1 MRCAGRSNHR
11 GPRRRGV
18 VARLDEVV
26 RVLARRRLGKR
37 VVLANGCFEILHV
50 GHVRYLEAARREGDL
65 LVVAINDDHSVA
77 ALKGAG
83 RPIVPEAD
91 RLRIVGAL
99 SAVDVAFL
107 FEGNDVTAVLRAIRP
122 DVHAKGTDYTED
134 TVPERETTRAPG
146 AVMRIVGDPETP
158 AER

>member
-1 MRCAGRSNHR
+1 
-11 GPRRRGV
+11 V
-18 VARLDEVV
+18 TRLDEVV
-26 RVLARRRLGKR
+26 RVLARRRAGKR

-65 LVVAINDDHSVA
+65 LVVAINDDRSVS

-91 RLRIVGAL
+91 RLRIVAAL

-107 FEGNDVTAVLRAIRP
+107 FDANDVNAVLRAIRP
-122 DVHAKGTDYTED
+122 DVHAKGTDYTEA
-134 TVPERETTRAPG
+134 TVPERETTRALG
-146 AVMRIVGDPETP
+146 AVTRIVGDPKTHATRDLIARIESLRAASAP
-158 AER
+158 G